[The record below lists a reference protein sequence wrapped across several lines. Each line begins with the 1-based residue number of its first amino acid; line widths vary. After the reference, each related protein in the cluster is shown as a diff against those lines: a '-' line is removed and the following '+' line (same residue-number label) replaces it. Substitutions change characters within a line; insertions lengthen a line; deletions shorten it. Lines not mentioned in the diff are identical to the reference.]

1 MSRVSL
7 CMIVRNEEKVLE
19 KCLNSIVKLA
29 DEIIIV
35 DTGSTDK
42 TVEIA
47 QKFVDNVYHF
57 HWIDDFVAARNYAE
71 SIASGEYIFRF
82 DADCSL
88 QDGDMEKLLDLKKK
102 NFDGAD
108 LVQFNFIEHFE
119 TLDNG
124 EIKTLFEESTVY
136 LHKNKKFKW
145 QAPIHEYLV
154 SIDQKLQS
162 KIYTDNSIL
171 VLHHREEANKP
182 WRTKQNLD
190 ILKKS
195 ISIKDQNYTRMLR
208 FYARD
213 LYFDGQYQESIK
225 QFQKLLECKIG
236 SEIKTYAIDK
246 IFFALFYSNR
256 HDRIP
261 EFKHL
266 IDKSKNP
273 VLILLAADVACL
285 LDPIKAKQAY
295 LQYIQ
300 NPLNSFDTH
309 FEYDVERFNVHPY
322 IQLGKILIHQKNF
335 DEAKKYLNIAI
346 SKKPNKDNVERINA
360 LLEFCY

>member
-1 MSRVSL
+1 MSTVSL
-7 CMIVRNEEKVLE
+7 CIIVRNEEKVLE
-19 KCLNSIVKLA
+19 KCLSSIVDIA

-35 DTGSTDK
+35 DTGSTDR

-47 QKFVDNVYHF
+47 KKFVDKVHHF
-57 HWIDDFVAARNYAE
+57 HWIDDFAAARNYAE
-71 SIASGEYIFRF
+71 SIVTCKYIFRF
-82 DADCSL
+82 DADCTL
-88 QDGDMEKLLDLKKK
+88 QNGDMAKLLDLKKK

-108 LVQFNFIEHFE
+108 LVKFNFIEHFE

-124 EIKTLFEESTVY
+124 KIKPLFEESTVY
-136 LHKNKKFKW
+136 LHKNKKFRW
-145 QAPIHEYLV
+145 QAPIHEFLV
-154 SIDQKLQS
+154 LINSKLQP
-162 KIYTDNSIL
+162 KIYSDSSIL
-171 VLHHREEANKP
+171 ILHHREEANKP

-195 ISIKDQNYTRMLR
+195 VSIKDQNYTRMLR

-213 LYFDGQYQESIK
+213 LYFDGQYKESVK
-225 QFQKLLECKIG
+225 QFQKLLECKIE
-236 SEIKTYAIDK
+236 SEVKAYAIDK
-246 IFFALFYSNR
+246 IYFALFYSNR

-261 EFKHL
+261 EFEYL
-266 IDKSKNP
+266 IDNPKNP

-285 LDPIKAKQAY
+285 SDPIKAKQAY

-300 NPLNSFDTH
+300 NPFVKSQFEFDI
-309 FEYDVERFNVHPY
+309 ERFNVHPY

-346 SKKPNKDNVERINA
+346 SEKPNKDNVSRINA